1 MTATMKKAAVA
12 DAVTFENQQKTH
24 FHSIQVES
32 QVEMKEETEKGNSS
46 KT

>member
-12 DAVTFENQQKTH
+12 DAVTFKNQQKTH

-32 QVEMKEETEKGNSS
+32 QS
-46 KT
+46 